1 MELAERVISP
11 SELEQI
17 ASMTKASIAYGD
29 GKTKPFFIWRFDAL
43 RVSEGGSSITAC
55 TVSDGATEGS
65 SLTIT
70 DIDKVQLIAHTEPLK
85 STYVHI
91 YNAGRI
97 TALELISTEPID
109 WLTILDS

>member
-17 ASMTKASIAYGD
+17 ASMTKAFIAYGD

-43 RVSEGGSSITAC
+43 RISADGSSITAC
-55 TVSDGATEGS
+55 TVSDSTTEGS
-65 SLTIT
+65 SLTISG
-70 DIDKVQLIAHTEPLK
+70 INEMRLIAHTEPLK
-85 STYVHI
+85 SAYVHI